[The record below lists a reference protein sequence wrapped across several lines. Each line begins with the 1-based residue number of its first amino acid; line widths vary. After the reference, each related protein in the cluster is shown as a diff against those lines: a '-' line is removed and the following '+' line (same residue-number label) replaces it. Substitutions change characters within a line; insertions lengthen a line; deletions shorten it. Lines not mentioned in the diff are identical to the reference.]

1 MYTKAKGKF
10 DIFMGIAKRIN
21 TSIDLDETL
30 SLIMSGA
37 AQLMKSEASSLMLID
52 HETKELFFNI
62 ATGEKGDIL
71 KETRIPLHKG
81 IAGIVAATGE
91 SLIINQ
97 AENDPRLYRNVDQVT
112 KLSTRNLICVP
123 LIVEDHIIGVLE
135 VLNRINK
142 DSFSQADLETL
153 KSFSEFAALAINQRN
168 LYQKMENKAYET
180 SVLYRLCETIN
191 ECDTIDDLLKENI
204 RIVCEAL
211 QSDRVSII
219 AREGDAFVFK
229 ASVGIPPKVLKNKKV
244 PVNGNVLEYM
254 IRTQSGVVSANIHE
268 DERFEINSSARYKNN
283 SFVATPL
290 KLRSKIVAF
299 LCVTE
304 RQRKTPYQQWDLRLL
319 EMIAQQIMENYNHS
333 RLTEEF
339 KNKQKIEAELAIT
352 ARMQQDILPREF
364 PADGQLDIAAC
375 TIPAKIVGGDF
386 YDFLPLGQGK
396 YGTIIA
402 DVAGKGIPAG
412 LFMAISRSTIRVHF
426 AHTHSPAKILELANK
441 HIFADSRSGMF
452 VTCFCCVLD
461 TQKREITY
469 ANAGHYIQYILKS
482 QSRQIIPLHTQGKPL
497 GVFPHETFHEK
508 SLRYDPE
515 DILVLYTDGVTEAV
529 NAKFEEYGE
538 RRLKTKIRSVRGASS
553 DGIMKLIIDDIN
565 KHQGNAEPFDDITL
579 MIITLKDPQRVE
591 AKLRVDSQI
600 QNVRLILNEAD
611 RILKEMNASKEQS
624 SDVLTSIDESFA
636 NIVHHGYENRPD
648 GIIDI
653 DMVMEGGVL
662 CVTFTD
668 EAEQGV
674 PPPLQPTLGRAL
686 LDKKGNLGI
695 GRYLIHSLM
704 DDVQYERTGIQNRL
718 TIKKKIT

>member
-1 MYTKAKGKF
+1 MHTKARGKF
-10 DIFMGIAKRIN
+10 NIFMGIVKRIN
-21 TSIDLDETL
+21 TSIDLNETL
-30 SLIMSGA
+30 SLIMGGA
-37 AQLMKSEASSLMLID
+37 KQLMKSEASSLMLID
-52 HETKELFFNI
+52 HETNELFFNV

-71 KETRIPLHKG
+71 KEKRIPLHKG

-97 AENDPRLYRNVDQVT
+97 AENDPRLYRHVDQIT
-112 KLSTRNLICVP
+112 KFSTRNLICVP
-123 LIVEDHIIGVLE
+123 LVVEDHIIGVLE
-135 VLNRINK
+135 VLNKINK

-168 LYQKMENKAYET
+168 LYQRMENKAYET

-191 ECDTIDDLLKENI
+191 SCDTIDDLLNENI

-229 ASVGIPPKVLKNKKV
+229 ASVGIPPKVLKNRKV
-244 PVNGNVLEYM
+244 SVNENVLEYM
-254 IRTQSGVVSANIHE
+254 IRTESGVVSPNIHE
-268 DERFEINSSARYKNN
+268 DERFEIKSPARYKNN

-304 RQRKTPYQQWDLRLL
+304 RKRKTPYQQWDLRLL
-319 EMIAQQIMENYNHS
+319 EMIAQQIMENYLHS
-333 RLTEEF
+333 QLTEEF
-339 KNKQKIEAELAIT
+339 KNKQKMEAELAIT
-352 ARMQQDILPREF
+352 ARMQQDILPKEF

-396 YGTIIA
+396 YGAIIA

-452 VTCFCCVLD
+452 VTCFCCILD
-461 TQKREITY
+461 TQKKEITY
-469 ANAGHYIQYILKS
+469 ANAGHYVQYLLKS
-482 QSRQIIPLHTQGKPL
+482 RTRQIVFLHTQGKPL
-497 GVFPHETFHEK
+497 GVFPQETFQEK
-508 SLRYDPE
+508 RLSYDPE

-529 NAKFEEYGE
+529 NAKFEEYGD
-538 RRLKTKIRSVRGASS
+538 RRLKTRIRSARESS
-553 DGIMKLIIDDIN
+553 SEGIMKLIIDDIS
-565 KHQGNAEPFDDITL
+565 KHQGNAQPFDDITL
-579 MIITLKDPQRVE
+579 MVITLKDPGRVE
-591 AKLRVDSQI
+591 AKLRVDSQLR
-600 QNVRLILNEAD
+600 NVRVILNEAD
-611 RILKEMNASKEQS
+611 RILKEVNAGKEQA
-624 SDVLTSIDESFA
+624 SDVLTSIDEAFA

-648 GIIDI
+648 GIVDI
-653 DMVMEGGVL
+653 DMAMEGNVFRI
-662 CVTFTD
+662 TFTD

-674 PPPLQPTLGRAL
+674 PPPLPPTLGRAL
-686 LDKKGNLGI
+686 LDNKGNLGI
-695 GRYLIHSLM
+695 GRYLIHNLM
-704 DDVQYERTGIQNRL
+704 DDVQYERTGIQNHL

>member
-1 MYTKAKGKF
+1 
-10 DIFMGIAKRIN
+10 MGIVKRIN
-21 TSIDLDETL
+21 TSIDLNETL

-37 AQLMKSEASSLMLID
+37 KQLMKSEASSLMLID
-52 HETKELFFNI
+52 HETKELFFNV

-71 KETRIPLHKG
+71 KETRIPLNKG

-97 AENDPRLYRNVDQVT
+97 AENDPRLYRNVDQIT
-112 KLSTRNLICVP
+112 KFSTRNLICVP

-135 VLNRINK
+135 VLNKINK
-142 DSFSQADLETL
+142 DSFSQAELETL

-191 ECDTIDDLLKENI
+191 ACDTIDDLLNENI

-229 ASVGIPPKVLKNKKV
+229 ASVGIPPKVLKNRKV

-254 IRTQSGVVSANIHE
+254 IRTESGVVSANIHE
-268 DERFEINSSARYKNN
+268 DERFEINSQARYKNN

-304 RQRKTPYQQWDLRLL
+304 RKKKTPYQQWDLRLL
-319 EMIAQQIMENYNHS
+319 EMIAQQIMENYIHS
-333 RLTEEF
+333 QLTEEF

-396 YGTIIA
+396 YGAIIA
-402 DVAGKGIPAG
+402 DVAGKGSPAG

-426 AHTHSPAKILELANK
+426 AHTHSPAKILELANN
-441 HIFADSRSGMF
+441 HVFADSRSGMF

-461 TQKREITY
+461 TQKREIIY
-469 ANAGHYIQYILKS
+469 ANAGHYEQYLLKS
-482 QSRQIIPLHTQGKPL
+482 QTRLIIPLHTRGKPL
-497 GVFPHETFHEK
+497 GVFPNEAFQEK
-508 SLRYDPE
+508 RIPYDPE

-529 NAKFEEYGE
+529 NPKFEEYGE
-538 RRLKTKIRSVRGASS
+538 RRLRTKIRNARESSS
-553 DGIMKLIIDDIN
+553 DCIMKLILDDIN
-565 KHQGNAEPFDDITL
+565 RHQGTAEPFDDIAL
-579 MIITLKDPQRVE
+579 MVITLKDPKRIE
-591 AKLRVDSQI
+591 ATMQVDSQL
-600 QNVRLILNEAD
+600 QNVRVILNEAG
-611 RILKEMNASKEQS
+611 RILKEVNADKEQS
-624 SDVLTSIDESFA
+624 SDVLTSIDEAFA
-636 NIVHHGYENRPD
+636 NIVHHGYEDRPD
-648 GIIDI
+648 GLIDI
-653 DMVMEGGVL
+653 EMVMEGRVF
-662 CVTFTD
+662 CITFTD

-674 PPPLQPTLGRAL
+674 PPPLPPTLGRAL

-695 GRYLIHSLM
+695 GRYLIHNLM
-704 DDVQYERTGIQNRL
+704 DDVQYVRTGTKNRL

>member
-1 MYTKAKGKF
+1 M
-10 DIFMGIAKRIN
+10 
-21 TSIDLDETL
+21 
-30 SLIMSGA
+30 
-37 AQLMKSEASSLMLID
+37 
-52 HETKELFFNI
+52 I

>member
-1 MYTKAKGKF
+1 MHTKARGKF
-10 DIFMGIAKRIN
+10 DIFMEIVKRIN
-21 TSIDLDETL
+21 TSIDLNETL
-30 SLIMSGA
+30 SLIMGGA
-37 AQLMKSEASSLMLID
+37 KQLMKSEASSLMLID
-52 HETKELFFNI
+52 HETNELFFNV

-71 KETRIPLHKG
+71 KEKRIPLHKG

-97 AENDPRLYRNVDQVT
+97 AENDPRLYRHVDQIT
-112 KLSTRNLICVP
+112 KFSTRNLICVP
-123 LIVEDHIIGVLE
+123 LVVEDHIIGVLE
-135 VLNRINK
+135 VLNKINK
-142 DSFSQADLETL
+142 DIFSQADLETL

-191 ECDTIDDLLKENI
+191 SCDIIDDLLNENI

-229 ASVGIPPKVLKNKKV
+229 ASVGIPPKVLKNRKV
-244 PVNGNVLEYM
+244 PVNENVLEYM
-254 IRTQSGVVSANIHE
+254 IRTESGVVSANIHE
-268 DERFEINSSARYKNN
+268 DERFEIKSPARYKNN

-304 RQRKTPYQQWDLRLL
+304 RKRKTPYQQWDLRLL
-319 EMIAQQIMENYNHS
+319 EMIAQQIMENYLHS
-333 RLTEEF
+333 QLTEEF

-352 ARMQQDILPREF
+352 ARMQQDILPKEF

-396 YGTIIA
+396 YGAIIA
-402 DVAGKGIPAG
+402 DVAGKGSPAG

-452 VTCFCCVLD
+452 VTCFCCILD
-461 TQKREITY
+461 TQKKEITY
-469 ANAGHYIQYILKS
+469 ANAGHYIQYLLRS
-482 QSRQIIPLHTQGKPL
+482 QTRQIIPLHTQGKPL
-497 GVFPHETFHEK
+497 GVFLHETFQEK
-508 SLRYDPE
+508 RIPYDLE
-515 DILVLYTDGVTEAV
+515 DTLVLYTDGVTEAV
-529 NAKFEEYGE
+529 NTKFEEYGE
-538 RRLKTKIRSVRGASS
+538 RRLKTRIRSARESSS
-553 DGIMKLIIDDIN
+553 DGIMKLILDDIS
-565 KHQGNAEPFDDITL
+565 KHQGNAQPFDDIAL
-579 MIITLKDPQRVE
+579 MVIKLKDPKRIE
-591 AKLRVDSQI
+591 AKLRVDSQL
-600 QNVRLILNEAD
+600 QNVRVILNEAD
-611 RILKEMNASKEQS
+611 RILKEVKASKEQA
-624 SDVLTSIDESFA
+624 SDVLTSLDEAFA
-636 NIVHHGYENRPD
+636 NIVHHGYKNRPN

-653 DMVMEGGVL
+653 DMAMEGNVFRI
-662 CVTFTD
+662 TFTD

-674 PPPLQPTLGRAL
+674 PPPLPPTLGRAL

-704 DDVQYERTGIQNRL
+704 DDVQYERTGIRNRL